1 MKNFSRTLIHA
12 IPTNNDEELQF
23 AITQYED
30 RYYVDVRLWF
40 RSPEAKGLRPSRKGI
55 SLPMHRLLGLKEGV
69 AVLSEASQ
77 KLPELKKTPNA
88 PTPVSKA
95 YSGGRKAPD

>member
-77 KLPELKKTPNA
+77 KLPELKKATNA
-88 PTPVSKA
+88 STAVSKA

>member
-1 MKNFSRTLIHA
+1 MKSFSRTLIHT

-77 KLPELKKTPNA
+77 KLPELKKMNSAKGTASNTISA
-88 PTPVSKA
+88 
-95 YSGGRKAPD
+95 GRKAPD

>member
-1 MKNFSRTLIHA
+1 MKNFSRTLIHS

-77 KLPELKKTPNA
+77 KLPELKKTASSAA
-88 PTPVSKA
+88 PVFKA
-95 YSGGRKAPD
+95 ASAGRRAPD